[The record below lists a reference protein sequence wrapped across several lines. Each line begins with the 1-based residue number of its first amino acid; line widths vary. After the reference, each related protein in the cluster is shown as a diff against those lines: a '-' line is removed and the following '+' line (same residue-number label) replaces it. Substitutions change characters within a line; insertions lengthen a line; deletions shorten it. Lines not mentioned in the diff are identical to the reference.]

1 LWPHEP
7 SDVFLLSIGAKSRAI
22 LPIVLPQFAG
32 VLVFVWKVAT
42 AFDTRL
48 QAQLIAMLGYF
59 RLALKDFPGGAAN
72 ESLKREPPFCTMDRQ
87 TSAIDVWDHAFQK
100 SQEALRESEER
111 LRLALASSSQG
122 MFDFD
127 PRSDRGSCDDYIAAA
142 CGIGPGKRVTWKMF
156 LEAIHPEDLA
166 LRDKTFEAACDP
178 AGSGEYITEY
188 RTIGIEDH
196 AVRTISVRAHVYLGG
211 SPLQPVRIVGTLRDV
226 TAFRNEE
233 QQLLRANLDLRQF
246 AYAAGHDLQEPLRNI
261 SISLGALEESVSSSL
276 TERQREWLNEAWSG
290 ATRMHQ
296 MVKDLLLYANV
307 SRGRHDGSSTD
318 ASRCLHLALKNLSG
332 SIAHSSA
339 QIVSEPLPQVTI
351 MEDHLVLVF
360 QHLISNAI
368 KFAKPGQPPEI
379 KISISRTK
387 SHWHISVADS
397 GIGFDPV
404 YADRIFGVFKRLHTR
419 DAYTGNGIGL
429 AICAR
434 IVYANGGQI
443 WAEGRLGEGATFHF
457 TLPVRV

>member
-1 LWPHEP
+1 MPHEP
-7 SDVFLLSIGAKSRAI
+7 SDLFLLSIGAKSRAI

-42 AFDTRL
+42 AFDERL

-59 RLALKDFPGGAAN
+59 RLALKDFAADTSN
-72 ESLKREPPFCTMDRQ
+72 GSLSLEPSLCTLDRPP
-87 TSAIDVWDHAFQK
+87 SAIDVWDHAFQK

-127 PRSDRGSCDDYIAAA
+127 PRSDRGSYDDYIGAA
-142 CGIGPGKRVTWKMF
+142 CGIAPGKRVTWKMF

-166 LRDKTFEAACDP
+166 MRDKAFEAACDP

-196 AVRTISVRAHVYLGG
+196 VVRTISVRAHVYLGG
-211 SPLQPVRIVGTLRDV
+211 LPLQPVRIVGTLRDV

-261 SISLGALEESVSSSL
+261 SISLGALEESISSSL
-276 TERQREWLNEAWSG
+276 NERQREWLNEAWSG

-307 SRGRHDGSSTD
+307 SRGRHDGSPTD
-318 ASRCLHLALKNLSG
+318 ASRCLHIALKNLSG
-332 SIAHSSA
+332 SVAHSRA
-339 QIVSEPLPQVTI
+339 QIVSDTLPKVTI

-360 QHLISNAI
+360 QHLLSNAI

-379 KISISRTK
+379 NISTSRTK

-443 WAEGRLGEGATFHF
+443 WAEGKLGEGATFHF